1 MYTSVSFLTIRNL
14 LIRFVWRKKEKKQ
27 SDICVRGYI
36 CAVLWLE
43 RFDRCLRRPSSE
55 HTIEKENVRRLE
67 IDDDMS
73 KQSLTRRTVLVLMR
87 MKKKRFSSSS
97 SLLFI
102 LFQEQGLFEKDTV
115 EHKY

>member
-1 MYTSVSFLTIRNL
+1 MHV
-14 LIRFVWRKKEKKQ
+14 
-27 SDICVRGYI
+27 YI

-43 RFDRCLRRPSSE
+43 RFDRCRRPSSE

-73 KQSLTRRTVLVLMR
+73 KQSLTRRTVLVLM
-87 MKKKRFSSSS
+87 MKKKSFSPSSL
-97 SLLFI
+97 LLFI